1 MSPSRLTLTAA
12 FAVLATTAGCSHQQ
26 KPPSPRPPVAQAS
39 SPPRPKVVA
48 AATPAADAPET
59 SKTKEDAAVF
69 FDFDSA
75 LIKDDS
81 RRVLQTIA
89 EAVRQRNA
97 SLKIEGN
104 CDELGTTEYNL
115 ALGEERARAAKE
127 YLVHLG
133 VRSNQIATISFGAQR
148 PRYSGHDDDARAKNR
163 RDDLILR

>member
-1 MSPSRLTLTAA
+1 MSPSRVSLTAA
-12 FAVLATTAGCSHQQ
+12 FAVLATAAGCSHQQ
-26 KPPSPRPPVAQAS
+26 KPESPRPPVAHAP
-39 SPPRPKVVA
+39 SPPPPKAVA
-48 AATPAADAPET
+48 AAIAPET
-59 SKTKEDAAVF
+59 PKTKEDVAVF

-75 LIKDDS
+75 LIKDDG

-89 EAVRQRNA
+89 DAVRKQNA

-133 VRSNQIATISFGAQR
+133 VAPNKIGTISYGAQR

-163 RDDLILR
+163 RDDLVVR